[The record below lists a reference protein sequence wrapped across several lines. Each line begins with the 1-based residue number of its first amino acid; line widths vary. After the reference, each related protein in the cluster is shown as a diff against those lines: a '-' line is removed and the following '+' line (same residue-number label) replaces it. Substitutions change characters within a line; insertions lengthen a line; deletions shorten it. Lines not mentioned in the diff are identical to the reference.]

1 MDLIEQK
8 KINSDEFKRHPWET
22 VRFKVLLFLL
32 KKITNRNF
40 IVDIGSGDAFIA
52 MQLAQ
57 RFFASTVFAVDINY
71 DDEFIKENDK
81 QNLPFLKSIKDVP
94 DTNPV
99 DAILLMDVLEHI
111 QNPEELLND
120 IKQLKNVSSSTQ
132 LIITVPAFQSLFSE
146 HDIFLKHYRRYN
158 RKQLNKLVAETG
170 FQIDYTGYFFITLFV
185 ARLFQKNFD
194 IKAKHGLHDW
204 KGNQLVTSIASIILW
219 IDFKIS
225 WYLSRTG
232 IHLPGLSCYCI
243 CHPLPS

>member
-8 KINSDEFKRHPWET
+8 KINSIKFKRHPWET
-22 VRFKVLLFLL
+22 VRLKLLLFLL
-32 KKITNRNF
+32 KKITNKNF
-40 IVDIGSGDAFIA
+40 IVDVGSGDAFIA

-57 RFFASTVFAVDINY
+57 GFPASTVVAVDINY

-81 QNLPFLKSIKDVP
+81 RHLRFLKCINDVP

-99 DAILLMDVLEHI
+99 NAILLMDVLEHI
-111 QNPEELLND
+111 QKPEELLND

-132 LIITVPAFQSLFSE
+132 FIITVPAFQSLFCD

-158 RKQLNKLVAETG
+158 RKELNKLVAEAG
-170 FQIDYTGYFFITLFV
+170 FQVDFDGYFFITLFP
-185 ARLFQKNFD
+185 ARVFQKTFD

-204 KGNQLVTSIASIILW
+204 KGNRLATSIASIILW

-232 IHLPGLSCYCI
+232 IHLPGLSCYCV